1 MLAVSAV
8 EEAGEADCGGTE
20 TEAVGVDSD
29 EAAEDL
35 EEGRLSVVEAEEGSV
50 AVVVAVVVVVVVVG
64 SGAETEAAAEVKVEA
79 EEEEEDDEEEG

>member
-50 AVVVAVVVVVVVVG
+50 AVVVAVVVVVVG

-79 EEEEEDDEEEG
+79 EEEEEDDEEVEG

>member
-1 MLAVSAV
+1 MSAV

-50 AVVVAVVVVVVVVG
+50 AVVVAVVVVVVG

>member
-50 AVVVAVVVVVVVVG
+50 AVVVAVVVVVVG